1 MAKKP
6 EKDTPAVSTR
16 FEIIPEISTRKI
28 NRERDQRVQWTT
40 SFGMILSILLA
51 ISVIGN
57 VYQMMSFGG
66 FLFYGQDI
74 RTGELTVL
82 EPLPAESHIANATVG
97 KPPLYTDE
105 ILAQMDAQEKEKAIF
120 LNGLYRPEVMA
131 ARVQA
136 INAGTIL
143 VAPVMEQAAAATAA
157 AAAAAEQAAAAS
169 APASAASEPAAQAP
183 APAATDPAAAKPLA
197 PSSGSK

>member
-1 MAKKP
+1 MAKKL
-6 EKDTPAVSTR
+6 EKDTPVVSTR

-51 ISVIGN
+51 TSVIAN

-66 FLFYGQDI
+66 FFFYAQDI

-82 EPLPAESHIANATVG
+82 EPVGPENRLTNAVLG
-97 KPPLYTDE
+97 KAPLYTDE

-131 ARVQA
+131 ARMQT
-136 INAGTIL
+136 INAGGFF
-143 VAPVMEQAAAATAA
+143 VAPVMEQAAAAAVA
-157 AAAAAEQAAAAS
+157 SVAAAS
-169 APASAASEPAAQAP
+169 TSSSAASEPAEP
-183 APAATDPAAAKPLA
+183 ASAPAAAKPLA